1 MTHICST
8 EWEWG
13 PHMPS
18 LSTSFILCHAIIF
31 TWCRFIKTTI
41 YFFPLRISRS
51 RVWYVMLG
59 TDLSS
64 FGRYS
69 PWLQY
74 LIFHFNS
81 LASNSYGTLN
91 TISQMKKGDSSSS
104 SRQKKQLLS
113 YELKLYWCICCWPKY
128 SHELTNNSQLH
139 GHWTHPSTHTRIAN
153 DELRQRDQLRM
164 TLNQNDVQLLKFTGT
179 HQTHFIRN
187 WCFHFSRD
195 LTKCLSNWPGI
206 SNTLYMSTKWTTI
219 SAFRRLIGL
228 SSRHSVDFTRNM
240 ISEAKANVE
249 LWINSIERN
258 EPRLTHKE
266 FQMSK
271 IIRSLVNEKKPDT
284 LWKIHEI
291 SSNKFKIK
299 H

>member
-1 MTHICST
+1 MLCSERICHHSGVIVHGYNI
-8 EWEWG
+8 WF
-13 PHMPS
+13 
-18 LSTSFILCHAIIF
+18 FISIH
-31 TWCRFIKTTI
+31 W
-41 YFFPLRISRS
+41 LRIHTARS
-51 RVWYVMLG
+51 I
-59 TDLSS
+59 
-64 FGRYS
+64 RYHK
-69 PWLQY
+69 WKRET
-74 LIFHFNS
+74 
-81 LASNSYGTLN
+81 AAAAD
-91 TISQMKKGDSSSS
+91 K
-104 SRQKKQLLS
+104 KKQLLS

-187 WCFHFSRD
+187 LCFHFSRD

>member
-1 MTHICST
+1 MAIEHIQA
-8 EWEWG
+8 
-13 PHMPS
+13 H
-18 LSTSFILCHAIIF
+18 I
-31 TWCRFIKTTI
+31 R
-41 YFFPLRISRS
+41 
-51 RVWYVMLG
+51 
-59 TDLSS
+59 
-64 FGRYS
+64 
-69 PWLQY
+69 
-74 LIFHFNS
+74 
-81 LASNSYGTLN
+81 
-91 TISQMKKGDSSSS
+91 
-104 SRQKKQLLS
+104 
-113 YELKLYWCICCWPKY
+113 
-128 SHELTNNSQLH
+128 
-139 GHWTHPSTHTRIAN
+139 AN

-187 WCFHFSRD
+187 LCFHFSRD

-266 FQMSK
+266 F
-271 IIRSLVNEKKPDT
+271 
-284 LWKIHEI
+284 
-291 SSNKFKIK
+291 
-299 H
+299 